1 MSISYLTTYRL
12 SEPCHKCGEPVVAGQ
27 AVTVTLLG
35 LHAYPPDPEEALLD
49 DYGRELGMLDIDFTD
64 VVVEHADCK
73 ADPPY
78 DDDTL
83 STAVNAIL
91 NVPSLKG
98 VLSREYFELKLKKVH
113 TAEEVE
119 TLRVVQECEDYHSD
133 GTTAQERFR
142 SEVET
147 YTLLLISQLIVE
159 LEK

>member
-12 SEPCHKCGEPVVAGQ
+12 SEPCHKCGEPIVAGQ
-27 AVTVTLLG
+27 AITVTLQG
-35 LHAYPPDPEEALLD
+35 LHAYPPDPEEALFD
-49 DYGRELGMLDIDFTD
+49 NSGHSLGMLDIDFTD
-64 VVVEHADCK
+64 VIVEHADCK

-78 DDDTL
+78 EDDTVWM
-83 STAVNAIL
+83 AVNAIL

-113 TAEEVE
+113 TEEEVE
-119 TLRVVQECEDYHSD
+119 TLRAVQECEGHPD
-133 GTTAQERFR
+133 GTTAQERFL

-147 YTLLLISQLIVE
+147 YTFLLISQLIVE